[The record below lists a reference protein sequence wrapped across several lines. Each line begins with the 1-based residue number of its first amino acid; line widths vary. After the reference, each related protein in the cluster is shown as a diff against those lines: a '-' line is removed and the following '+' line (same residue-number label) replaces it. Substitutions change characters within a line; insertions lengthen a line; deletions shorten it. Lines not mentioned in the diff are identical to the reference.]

1 MRRELGALVA
11 SWTGDHAFVVN
22 EVLDEMIE
30 RCRQL
35 KLRAPRSERQ
45 MRAEL
50 TVLLTIHTLTYLRSG
65 IHRLMV

>member
-1 MRRELGALVA
+1 VA